1 MIYLSRCIFW
11 WVNRLHCFDWRL
23 VFIRECNGLDFSI
36 LFWFFSHGK
45 RSQFFWFH
53 FEIRLQLNKYN
64 ENAKIKGKFIS
75 NRSGAKFFR
84 QNNQNKRVEYYE
96 IDVHFYFDLCIET
109 NNFGRRE
116 RKKSLKSKIFF
127 RRQL

>member
-1 MIYLSRCIFW
+1 MKMPKL
-11 WVNRLHCFDWRL
+11 
-23 VFIRECNGLDFSI
+23 RE
-36 LFWFFSHGK
+36 K
-45 RSQFFWFH
+45 
-53 FEIRLQLNKYN
+53 
-64 ENAKIKGKFIS
+64 
-75 NRSGAKFFR
+75 SGAKFFR

-96 IDVHFYFDLCIET
+96 IDVDFYFDLCIET